1 MKLPQWGGPPGPRS
15 APWPTFSIVQGF
27 PWRSKKPAGGP
38 TADRGVHPTV
48 LALLLILPA
57 LLPAQVAKFR
67 VRESAGLR
75 RFNIPVRTSI
85 RTDGTPLALLENGKP
100 IPAQFTPRGD
110 GTVEID
116 FNTSHAP
123 WEVREYRVEPG
134 TGPAATNNMSIAQ
147 ANGVFAVRAGLQYDV
162 PENLLGLLS
171 QVTTGKFSYLRPGS
185 QGLVLNYKDD
195 VEFRAGGTGHWN
207 VPIKATVT
215 KRGPLVCGL
224 RFESMEGLR
233 GDRSVKS
240 VVEMEFPRS
249 KSWVEVRWT
258 VDDPNRWV
266 TAMMA
271 DLNLLM
277 EGGPTVV
284 DFGASN
290 TVYVG
295 LRPGQRAVLSASMPT
310 EPGSPLWFVHLGSDI
325 YASGVRAR
333 AEGWAHIMD
342 PQRSTAVAVD
352 GFGRE
357 SNDHIE
363 VSADGRL
370 VIRREIVRGN
380 ERFLHFWI
388 HFVSSPVQIGAA
400 TSPQA
405 ILNPLTVEWK

>member
-1 MKLPQWGGPPGPRS
+1 MKLLARDGTPGPGRLP
-15 APWPTFSIVQGF
+15 ACPTCTESTYWWGRLVAC
-27 PWRSKKPAGGP
+27 P
-38 TADRGVHPTV
+38 DRVFHPIIF
-48 LALLLILPA
+48 LALLLIFA
-57 LLPAQVAKFR
+57 RLLPAQVAKFR

-75 RFNIPVRTSI
+75 RFSIPVRTSI
-85 RTDGTPLALLENGKP
+85 RTDASPLALHENGKP

-116 FNTSHAP
+116 FNASHAP
-123 WEVREYRVEPG
+123 REVREYRVERG
-134 TGPAATNNMSIAQ
+134 DGPPVANNMSIGQ
-147 ANGVFAVRAGLQYDV
+147 ANGVFSVRSGLQYDV
-162 PENLLGLLS
+162 PENLLGLLR
-171 QVTTGKFSYLRPGS
+171 QVSTGKLSYLRPGS

-215 KRGPLVCGL
+215 KRGPLVCGV

-249 KSWVEVRWT
+249 KSWVEVRWA

-284 DFGASN
+284 DFGANN
-290 TVYVG
+290 TVYLG
-295 LRPGQRAVLSASMPT
+295 LRPGQRAALSASMPVQSD
-310 EPGSPLWFVHLGSDI
+310 SPLWFVRLGSDI
-325 YASGVRAR
+325 YASGMKAP

-342 PQRSTAVAVD
+342 PQRSTAVALD
-352 GFGRE
+352 AFGRE
-357 SNDHIE
+357 SNDRIE
-363 VSADGRL
+363 VSADGRF

-380 ERFLHFWI
+380 ERYMRFWI

-405 ILNPLTVEWK
+405 ILNPLRVEWE

>member
-1 MKLPQWGGPPGPRS
+1 MKL
-15 APWPTFSIVQGF
+15 
-27 PWRSKKPAGGP
+27 
-38 TADRGVHPTV
+38 
-48 LALLLILPA
+48 LAFLLIPA

-85 RTDGTPLALLENGKP
+85 RTDVSPLALHENGKP

-116 FNTSHAP
+116 FNASHAP
-123 WEVREYRVEPG
+123 WEVREYRVERG
-134 TGPAATNNMSIAQ
+134 SGPAVMSSISVAQ
-147 ANGVFAVRAGLQYDV
+147 ANGVFAVRSGLQYDV
-162 PENLLGLLS
+162 PENLLGLLR
-171 QVTTGKFSYLRPGS
+171 QVSTGKISYLRPGS
-185 QGLVLNYKDD
+185 QGLALNYKDD

-207 VPIKATVT
+207 VPIKAIVT
-215 KRGPLVCGL
+215 KRGPLVAAI

-284 DFGASN
+284 DFGANN
-290 TVYVG
+290 TVYLG
-295 LRPGQRAVLSASMPT
+295 LRQGQRAALSASMPVALDL
-310 EPGSPLWFVHLGSDI
+310 PRWFVHLGSDI
-325 YASGVRAR
+325 YASGKQAR

-357 SNDHIE
+357 SNDRIE
-363 VSADGRL
+363 VAADGRL
-370 VIRREIVRGN
+370 VIRRDIIRGN
-380 ERFLHFWI
+380 ERYMRFWI

-405 ILNPLTVEWK
+405 ILNPLRVEWE